1 MTLLGP
7 LEKSGLGGEAGEVLA
22 KDLLCGEALSP
33 HTHCP
38 ARAAGSIHNDFIYVP
53 ARWFGASRLSAYKTT
68 RGSSFPS
75 KFGEEYSP
83 RSGYQHKL
91 PFYADDVAMA
101 VSHTARRDPPQ
112 RREEVANLISIP
124 RPTFVE
130 LGDAMRLLQ
139 EREAQIAYRL
149 TDRYVDALME
159 SRIAKSS
166 SFEVYTLR
174 RNGVFHIFKVPYNV
188 LPKTSPNPRT

>member
-139 EREAQIAYRL
+139 E

>member
-1 MTLLGP
+1 
-7 LEKSGLGGEAGEVLA
+7 
-22 KDLLCGEALSP
+22 
-33 HTHCP
+33 
-38 ARAAGSIHNDFIYVP
+38 
-53 ARWFGASRLSAYKTT
+53 
-68 RGSSFPS
+68 
-75 KFGEEYSP
+75 
-83 RSGYQHKL
+83 
-91 PFYADDVAMA
+91 
-101 VSHTARRDPPQ
+101 
-112 RREEVANLISIP
+112 
-124 RPTFVE
+124 VE